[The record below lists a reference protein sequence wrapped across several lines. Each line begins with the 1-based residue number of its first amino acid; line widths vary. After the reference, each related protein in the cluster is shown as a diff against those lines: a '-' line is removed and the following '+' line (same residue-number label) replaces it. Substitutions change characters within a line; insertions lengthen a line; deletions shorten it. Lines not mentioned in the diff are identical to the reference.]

1 MVVRQVELMAAMA
14 AEQSVPQAVPPP
26 LPRMVP
32 VTASVVC
39 MCGLPGSG
47 KSTLA
52 RSLLDSSVVLD
63 KEGEGGDVRGRS
75 VLIDYDVL
83 ARDLAA
89 ATNEGDVASPPQPE
103 QEERPQRVL
112 SLFDQSDLD
121 SWRQSRRLALSSL
134 ETELK
139 SHFNNVGD
147 GDAAAEGVASL
158 HSHLLVVLDD
168 NFHLR
173 SMRREVHRV
182 CQRVVSSWGEW
193 GGEFR
198 GHGAIGFSV
207 LYVDTPLTV
216 CLERNSHRRGKERVP
231 DATVELMAQSI
242 EVPEGATFAASAEAE
257 GLRSD
262 YSRRF
267 EACSIHIKPGG
278 DGDREGGSGCHYSAH
293 ADTISDCLMRAVR
306 YQPVTPP
313 KKRPERDA
321 DELREERRRTRENRL
336 HRSDILLRAL
346 VASVGRADRSLGR
359 AANNARRVL
368 LEELRKGGR
377 RVLGYGDGY
386 GEYYDGDTERVGLG
400 LVRDFKLLLRDGCKT
415 MEDGLNSSI
424 SNVIDA
430 AYDKVGY

>member
-1 MVVRQVELMAAMA
+1 
-14 AEQSVPQAVPPP
+14 
-26 LPRMVP
+26 
-32 VTASVVC
+32 

-216 CLERNSHRRGKERVP
+216 CLERNSHRRGKERVRRSSSWP
-231 DATVELMAQSI
+231 SPSKSPRARPSPHLRKRKVCDPITL
-242 EVPEGATFAASAEAE
+242 E
-257 GLRSD
+257 GLRRAPST
-262 YSRRF
+262 SNPEETGMGRGAVVATTLPMPTLFRTASCARCVTSLSLPLRSAPSVTRMSCGRSVGVPGRIVCTGPTSSSGPWWLVW
-267 EACSIHIKPGG
+267 EGPIGASGGPQTTPGG
-278 DGDREGGSGCHYSAH
+278 
-293 ADTISDCLMRAVR
+293 
-306 YQPVTPP
+306 
-313 KKRPERDA
+313 
-321 DELREERRRTRENRL
+321 
-336 HRSDILLRAL
+336 
-346 VASVGRADRSLGR
+346 
-359 AANNARRVL
+359 
-368 LEELRKGGR
+368 
-377 RVLGYGDGY
+377 
-386 GEYYDGDTERVGLG
+386 
-400 LVRDFKLLLRDGCKT
+400 
-415 MEDGLNSSI
+415 SSWK
-424 SNVIDA
+424 S
-430 AYDKVGY
+430 

>member
-1 MVVRQVELMAAMA
+1 
-14 AEQSVPQAVPPP
+14 
-26 LPRMVP
+26 
-32 VTASVVC
+32 
-39 MCGLPGSG
+39 
-47 KSTLA
+47 
-52 RSLLDSSVVLD
+52 
-63 KEGEGGDVRGRS
+63 
-75 VLIDYDVL
+75 
-83 ARDLAA
+83 
-89 ATNEGDVASPPQPE
+89 
-103 QEERPQRVL
+103 
-112 SLFDQSDLD
+112 
-121 SWRQSRRLALSSL
+121 
-134 ETELK
+134 
-139 SHFNNVGD
+139 
-147 GDAAAEGVASL
+147 
-158 HSHLLVVLDD
+158 
-168 NFHLR
+168 
-173 SMRREVHRV
+173 
-182 CQRVVSSWGEW
+182 
-193 GGEFR
+193 
-198 GHGAIGFSV
+198 
-207 LYVDTPLTV
+207 
-216 CLERNSHRRGKERVP
+216 
-231 DATVELMAQSI
+231 MAQSI

-278 DGDREGGSGCHYSAH
+278 DGDGEGGSGCHYSAH

-377 RVLGYGDGY
+377 HVLGYGDGY

-430 AYDKVGY
+430 AYGKVGY